1 MCNGQLKPGSQYRA
15 PGQCLPRSSAP
26 AGSGGPH
33 GWLCPHHLCCAGPAV
48 LEAGEG
54 AEGREES
61 VFPRADSL
69 QPAVDPLAHP
79 YPQLQAE
86 LGGQECS
93 RAPGSLF
100 GIRGAEGGGQGAAH
114 TGGWAGGANTTKNRY
129 PHVLPYD
136 HCRVRLTWLEGEPHS
151 DYINPNFIPG
161 YTHAPTGIHCPSG
174 ASQEN
179 AGGRLAASVG
189 AAGPRRRRADC
200 RHEERED
207 ECALQSPGK
216 ATRWRTFSL
225 REWSH
230 WHLPTG
236 KAGQTGVR
244 PIRPGGWWNHLP
256 LRPRMGSSLGWGGS
270 GRNQVLCERY
280 WPAEST
286 LVICGHITIH
296 LLAKEP
302 EDEWTKREFQLQH
315 MRALRMSGL
324 PSTSSRG

>member
-1 MCNGQLKPGSQYRA
+1 M
-15 PGQCLPRSSAP
+15 
-26 AGSGGPH
+26 
-33 GWLCPHHLCCAGPAV
+33 

-151 DYINPNFIPG
+151 DYINPNFIPVRATSEAVRG
-161 YTHAPTGIHCPSG
+161 IWDLLRRWTGLQ
-174 ASQEN
+174 A
-179 AGGRLAASVG
+179 ALAFVS
-189 AAGPRRRRADC
+189 C
-200 RHEERED
+200 
-207 ECALQSPGK
+207 S
-216 ATRWRTFSL
+216 
-225 REWSH
+225 
-230 WHLPTG
+230 
-236 KAGQTGVR
+236 
-244 PIRPGGWWNHLP
+244 
-256 LRPRMGSSLGWGGS
+256 SSLGDHQLGLHEL
-270 GRNQVLCERY
+270 N
-280 WPAEST
+280 PAA
-286 LVICGHITIH
+286 V
-296 LLAKEP
+296 
-302 EDEWTKREFQLQH
+302 
-315 MRALRMSGL
+315 
-324 PSTSSRG
+324 